1 MTSTGRAS
9 GAASAVRE
17 GVDPRYRVAFLD
29 WLSCCSAGASERA
42 ARCAQ
47 AVADGVSDR
56 VRAAAIAGHVLDFD
70 DTYVPGLAHLSAPTA
85 PVALIL
91 GAELG
96 ATIGDVLRAYA
107 EGFEAMG
114 ALARS
119 SHPALYQRGWHPTA
133 VCGAVGAA
141 VTAAVLLRHARDE
154 IMGTAARLALA
165 QAGGLRRSF
174 GSDAKSI
181 QVGTAAAAGLI
192 AARLASLGATATADL
207 PTGPGGFDEAF
218 GATWAEPSASLNQPD
233 GRRAVA
239 ENWIKAY
246 PCCLQTH
253 APIEAAAAGSRPGPR
268 RCSADR
274 KRPPPRPPGCS
285 LRRRAGCSGGEVL
298 DPLRGRLHTSIRAT
312 ARPKLLSGSRCP
324 SPSAGREANQRP
336 PRRLFARNRR
346 GPRGGKRP
354 AGPSGLGH
362 RLAEQPDDRR
372 SAVRQGQPV
381 GGHASRWPARRTDRR
396 GARGARGEWAG
407 LGDASSVTHAHAAM
421 SEPSFDS
428 MQSSSWL

>member
-17 GVDPRYRVAFLD
+17 GVDPRYGVAFLD

-141 VTAAVLLRHARDE
+141 VTAAVLLRQARDQAHVDAPL
-154 IMGTAARLALA
+154 TVSVHPRARQAAPYDDVQDALA
-165 QAGGLRRSF
+165 
-174 GSDAKSI
+174 AKFSI
-181 QVGTAAAAGLI
+181 PYAVAYTLLYGPP
-192 AARLASLGATATADL
+192 LA
-207 PTGPGGFDEAF
+207 
-218 GATWAEPSASLNQPD
+218 PSCF
-233 GRRAVA
+233 RAVDA
-239 ENWIKAY
+239 
-246 PCCLQTH
+246 Q
-253 APIEAAAAGSRPGPR
+253 
-268 RCSADR
+268 
-274 KRPPPRPPGCS
+274 
-285 LRRRAGCSGGEVL
+285 
-298 DPLRGRLHTSIRAT
+298 
-312 ARPKLLSGSRCP
+312 AR
-324 SPSAGREANQRP
+324 Q
-336 PRRLFARNRR
+336 
-346 GPRGGKRP
+346 
-354 AGPSGLGH
+354 
-362 RLAEQPDDRR
+362 LAEKRI
-372 SAVRQGQPV
+372 SVRLDVSLP
-381 GGHASRWPARRTDRR
+381 
-396 GARGARGEWAG
+396 E
-407 LGDASSVTHAHAAM
+407 
-421 SEPSFDS
+421 
-428 MQSSSWL
+428 

>member
-218 GATWAEPSASLNQPD
+218 GATWAEPSASLYQPD

-253 APIEAAAAGSRPGPR
+253 APIEAAGQARDQAHVDAPLTVSVHPRARQAAPYDDVQDALAAKFSIPYAVAYTLLYGPPLAPSCFRAVDAQARQLAEKRISVRLDVSLPETGAALAVGSDQLARVDWATGSPNNPMTDDQL
-268 RCSADR
+268 SAKVSR
-274 KRPPPRPPGCS
+274 
-285 LRRRAGCSGGEVL
+285 LAGTRL
-298 DPLRGRLHTSIRAT
+298 DGLLDEPT
-312 ARPKLLSGSRCP
+312 A
-324 SPSAGREANQRP
+324 AAREA
-336 PRRLFARNRR
+336 LEA
-346 GPRGGKRP
+346 
-354 AGPSGLGH
+354 SGL
-362 RLAEQPDDRR
+362 A
-372 SAVRQGQPV
+372 
-381 GGHASRWPARRTDRR
+381 
-396 GARGARGEWAG
+396 
-407 LGDASSVTHAHAAM
+407 
-421 SEPSFDS
+421 
-428 MQSSSWL
+428 